1 MEEKDYENP
10 KEQLSVEEGFSKLEE
25 IIRNM
30 EGGSQSIEDAFKEY
44 QKGILLVKDLDKTLT
59 DIEKKLEI
67 FNKSTGELETEYE

>member
-44 QKGILLVKDLDKTLT
+44 QKGIMLVKDLDKTLT